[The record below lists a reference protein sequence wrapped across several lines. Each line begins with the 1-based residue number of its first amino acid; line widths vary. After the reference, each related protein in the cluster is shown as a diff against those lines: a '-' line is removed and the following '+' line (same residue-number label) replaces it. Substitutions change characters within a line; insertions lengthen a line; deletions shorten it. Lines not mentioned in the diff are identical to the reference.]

1 MQYKEYKPSPLLETY
16 VRCYYTI
23 DSAEGVTLQDKA
35 FATGCI
41 ELMFTVRGDSWLT
54 EQGSAFVKTSP
65 IELWGQIVKPL
76 SFKASGGSKLFG
88 VRFHPATAAFL
99 LKDEIHRFNDGI
111 FDLVGVLGKS
121 VVDLHAQLQ
130 DAATVDQQI
139 RLTDAYLMTKLQAD
153 PKTMARI
160 DLVRKVM
167 TELTHKDFFDNID
180 NVAAR
185 YGISSR
191 YLQKIFLQQTGL
203 TPKLYTKIN
212 RFQNSLIMIGQGSHS
227 LTDVAY
233 ACGYFDQS
241 HFIREFRSFT
251 GFSPSVLDPDNSTAI
266 LASPN
271 K

>member
-1 MQYKEYKPSPLLETY
+1 VQYKEYKPSPLLETY

-23 DSAEGVTLQDKA
+23 DSDDQAVFEDKA

-41 ELMFTVRGDSWLT
+41 EVMFTLHGSPWLT
-54 EQGSAFVKTSP
+54 EREEGFVKAAP
-65 IELWGQIVKPL
+65 IELWGQILKPL
-76 SFKASGGSKLFG
+76 SFKTSGSSNIFG
-88 VRFHPATAAFL
+88 IRFHPATAAL
-99 LKDEIHRFNDGI
+99 LLRGEIHRFNDGV
-111 FDLVGVLGKS
+111 FDLVGVLGNS
-121 VVDLHAQLQ
+121 IIDLHAQLQ
-130 DAATVDQQI
+130 DAGAIDQQVKLVDSYLI
-139 RLTDAYLMTKLQAD
+139 KRLSAD
-153 PKTMARI
+153 PKTINRI
-160 DLVRKVM
+160 GLVQKVM

-180 NVAAR
+180 NLASR

-191 YLQKIFLQQTGL
+191 YLQKVFLQQTGL
-203 TPKLYTKIN
+203 TPKLYSKIN
-212 RFQNSLIMIGQGSHS
+212 RFQNSLILIGKGGQS

-251 GFSPSVLDPDNSTAI
+251 GFSPSVLDTVNSTAI